1 MAIQVHPLRA
11 DSLLSH
17 CLNTMKI
24 LIVDD
29 QKTTG
34 LALSQILEA
43 HGHDTRL
50 ITSGADAWDAI
61 TSEDW
66 RLILTD
72 WVMPDM
78 DGLELCRRIRGRVG
92 DPYRYVIM
100 VTAHSE
106 RTQRLEGLEAGAD
119 DFLTKPV
126 DEEELLVRL
135 AIARRILA
143 VQADLEEKNRC
154 LAELADTDPLTGLAN
169 RRRLT
174 RITGGR
180 PADGP
185 LSSLSVVSLDIDH
198 FKSYNDKF
206 GHTAGDKVLRI
217 VSRLLRSGTR
227 PDDLVARTGGEEFVI
242 VMPRTGSDEAVAIAE
257 RLRCSIAEFQWPLR
271 KVTASLGVATV
282 RGPLSSVSYSVAL
295 EAADRAV
302 YGSKAAGR
310 NRVTPASSH
319 GAGEIGAAVQPVS
332 SSVRAV

>member
-1 MAIQVHPLRA
+1 MTIRTHQLRT
-11 DSLLSH
+11 DSVLSH
-17 CLNTMKI
+17 RLNTMKT

-72 WVMPDM
+72 WVMPDV
-78 DGLELCRRIRGRVG
+78 DGPELCRRIRGRVA

-106 RTQRLEGLEAGAD
+106 RAQRLEGLEAGAD

-143 VQADLEEKNRC
+143 VQA
-154 LAELADTDPLTGLAN
+154 
-169 RRRLT
+169 
-174 RITGGR
+174 
-180 PADGP
+180 
-185 LSSLSVVSLDIDH
+185 
-198 FKSYNDKF
+198 
-206 GHTAGDKVLRI
+206 
-217 VSRLLRSGTR
+217 
-227 PDDLVARTGGEEFVI
+227 
-242 VMPRTGSDEAVAIAE
+242 
-257 RLRCSIAEFQWPLR
+257 
-271 KVTASLGVATV
+271 
-282 RGPLSSVSYSVAL
+282 
-295 EAADRAV
+295 
-302 YGSKAAGR
+302 
-310 NRVTPASSH
+310 
-319 GAGEIGAAVQPVS
+319 
-332 SSVRAV
+332 